1 VSAVQFRP
9 DRTTLAVALVILLG
23 ALPFALSSPYLAP
36 AFLLPLGMVVWV
48 LRARVAAG
56 TKGLE
61 ICNGL
66 GVRAVAWDDVDRFE
80 IPKHGPVVLHSQK
93 GATLRL
99 TALSRR
105 DLPAVLEASGN

>member
-1 VSAVQFRP
+1 MQFRP
-9 DRTTLAVALVILLG
+9 DRTTLAVVLVVLLG
-23 ALPFALSSPYLAP
+23 AVPFALSSPYLAP
-36 AFLLPLGMVVWV
+36 VLLLPVGMFVWV

-56 TKGLE
+56 TKGLQ

-80 IPKHGPVVLHSQK
+80 VPRRGPIVLHARR
-93 GATLRL
+93 GATVRL

-105 DLPAVLEASGN
+105 DLPAVLAAGKN